1 MLVKIFGKVNKMLC
15 VKIDTVSGK
24 RETEEKIIEE
34 NRGGRDSLSNKDL
47 SMRNKETE
55 NYSLYSYLNCVGFCA
70 FQ

>member
-15 VKIDTVSGK
+15 VKIDRK

-55 NYSLYSYLNCVGFCA
+55 N
-70 FQ
+70 

>member
-34 NRGGRDSLSNKDL
+34 NRGWRDSLSNKDL

-55 NYSLYSYLNCVGFCA
+55 NSCQLSSDYIIIRIN
-70 FQ
+70 